1 MNYIVTGCAG
11 FIGSNL
17 AQKLLNSGHSV
28 LGIDNLTTGKKK
40 FLKDCFLSD
49 KFIFYKQDLT
59 NTKLL
64 NKINFKADAIFH
76 FAANADVRFGYKNP
90 TKDLEQNTIVT
101 SNILEYM
108 RTKNIKKII
117 FSSTGSVYGEAKI
130 IPTKEDGF
138 FPIQTS
144 FYGASKLAC
153 EALIQAYC
161 EAFNFKCYIFRFVS
175 LLGERYSHGHV
186 IDFYKKLKNNNKIL
200 HVLGNGNQK
209 KSYLNVNDCIDAI
222 LLTFKK
228 SKKKINIL
236 NLGTEEYISVKQSVK
251 IICDKLKV
259 NPKVVYQKNKRGWI
273 GDNPFIYLNIKK
285 IKEFGWKPKKNIKE
299 SIDETLNYIQKNQW
313 LIKK

>member
-17 AQKLLNSGHSV
+17 TQKLLNSGHSV
-28 LGIDNLTTGKKK
+28 LGIDNLTTGNKS
-40 FLKDCFLSD
+40 FLKDCFPSD

-64 NKINFKADAIFH
+64 NKINFKADTIFH
-76 FAANADVRFGYKNP
+76 LAANADIRFGCKNP
-90 TKDLEQNTIVT
+90 TRDLKQNTIVT

-108 RTKNIKKII
+108 RIKNIKKIV

-186 IDFYKKLKNNNKIL
+186 IDFFKKLKNNNKIL

-228 SKKKINIL
+228 SKKKNKYFKPRNRRIYFSK
-236 NLGTEEYISVKQSVK
+236 T
-251 IICDKLKV
+251 IC
-259 NPKVVYQKNKRGWI
+259 
-273 GDNPFIYLNIKK
+273 
-285 IKEFGWKPKKNIKE
+285 
-299 SIDETLNYIQKNQW
+299 
-313 LIKK
+313 